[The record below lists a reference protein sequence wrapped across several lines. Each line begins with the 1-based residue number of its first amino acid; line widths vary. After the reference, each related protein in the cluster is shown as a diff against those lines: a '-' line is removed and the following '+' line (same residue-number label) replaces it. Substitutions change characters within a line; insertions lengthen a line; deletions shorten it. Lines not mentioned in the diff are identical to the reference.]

1 MPTPD
6 FSLPLTLTILGSGA
20 WGKVLSSLL
29 ERNGHKVQL
38 WSRRQNRSLEA
49 TLRGCPIVVSAV
61 SIKGVPEL
69 ARQVRAIGLAPG
81 TILVSATK
89 GLDGET
95 TCLASQI
102 WQENLPE
109 HSIVVLSGPNLAK
122 EIRAGLPAAT
132 VVASH
137 VPEAAQK
144 VQWVLA
150 SDRFRVYTHHDPLGT
165 ELGGTLKNVVAIAAG
180 VSDGLELGTNA
191 KSALITRSLSE
202 FTRVGT
208 VLGGKTETFFGLS
221 GLGDLLATCN
231 SPLSRNYQVG
241 FRLARGQSLET
252 ALAEIGETAEGV
264 NTANVLFDIAQK
276 RNISMPIAHQV
287 YLLLHN
293 KITPSQAVES
303 LMERELKSETPGA

>member
-1 MPTPD
+1 M
-6 FSLPLTLTILGSGA
+6 LCC
-20 WGKVLSSLL
+20 
-29 ERNGHKVQL
+29 R
-38 WSRRQNRSLEA
+38 
-49 TLRGCPIVVSAV
+49 
-61 SIKGVPEL
+61 
-69 ARQVRAIGLAPG
+69 
-81 TILVSATK
+81 
-89 GLDGET
+89 
-95 TCLASQI
+95 
-102 WQENLPE
+102 
-109 HSIVVLSGPNLAK
+109 GPNLAK

-137 VPEAAQK
+137 APEAAQK
-144 VQWVLA
+144 VQRVLA

-191 KSALITRSLSE
+191 KSALITRALSE

>member
-6 FSLPLTLTILGSGA
+6 FSLPLTLTILGAGA
-20 WGKVLSSLL
+20 WGTVLSFLL
-29 ERNGHKVQL
+29 EHNGHKIRL
-38 WSRRQNRSLEA
+38 WSRRHDQSLAA
-49 TLRGCPIVVSAV
+49 TLEGCPIIVSAV
-61 SIKGVPEL
+61 SIKGVPAL
-69 ARQVRAIGLAPG
+69 ARQVRQIGLAPG

-109 HSIVVLSGPNLAK
+109 HPVVVLSGPNLAK
-122 EIRAGLPAAT
+122 EIKAGLPAAT

-137 VPEAAQK
+137 QPDAAQT
-144 VQWVLA
+144 VQQVLA
-150 SDRFRVYTHHDPLGT
+150 SERFRVYTHHDPLGT

-191 KSALITRSLSE
+191 KSALITRALSE

-241 FRLARGQSLET
+241 FRLAQGQSLET

-264 NTANVLFDIAQK
+264 NTANVLFDIAQQK
-276 RNISMPIAHQV
+276 NISMPIAHQV
-287 YLLLHN
+287 YLLIH
-293 KITPSQAVES
+293 KKVTPSQAVEA
-303 LMERELKSETPGA
+303 LMERELKPETPGA